1 MFGLSF
7 LHRHR
12 FVGPRALTLV
22 YAISPQQEVCAVCGW
37 SSMTPLG
44 EMFFVKDPAKL
55 LCDTLL
61 LTNRALLSS
70 KHVAIA
76 CSFMKLEGANPVS
89 LLRGIC
95 ACSRAAFLLF
105 LGRSSYVRYTW
116 IALLVSGEAWLGEF
130 EFYLG
135 MLWQPSRKEEDRLKK
150 DCSQQQPTSQLYKCR
165 QNVIMCFY
173 IHSLVTFSNKVP

>member
-1 MFGLSF
+1 MFGFSF
-7 LHRHR
+7 LHRRR
-12 FVGPRALTLV
+12 FVGPCALTLV

-44 EMFFVKDPAKL
+44 EMCFVKSRAKL
-55 LCDTLL
+55 VCDTLL
-61 LTNRALLSS
+61 LKNHALLSS
-70 KHVAIA
+70 KHVVIA

-95 ACSRAAFLLF
+95 ACSRAAFPLF
-105 LGRSSYVRYTW
+105 LGRSSCVRSTW

-150 DCSQQQPTSQLYKCR
+150 DWSQQPTCQLYKCR
-165 QNVIMCFY
+165 QNVSMCFY
-173 IHSLVTFSNKVP
+173 IHSLVTFYNKVP